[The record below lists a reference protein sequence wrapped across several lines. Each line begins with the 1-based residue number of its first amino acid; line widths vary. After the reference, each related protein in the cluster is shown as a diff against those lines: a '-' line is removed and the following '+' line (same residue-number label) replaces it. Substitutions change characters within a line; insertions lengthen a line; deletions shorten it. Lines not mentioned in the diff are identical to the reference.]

1 MVNSTDQVSLDL
13 GLCQHC
19 CHRTSTSALCLAGT
33 RGVGGGCDASNART
47 PLSLSLVF
55 ARRADHYWHMRPPLL
70 LPALPADAMNCTGRR
85 RRPLSFTL
93 VVIFAI
99 ASVVAAATAARR
111 AAAVDHP
118 AGEADPHAGEFDYYR
133 DWGNE
138 HLAPNH
144 APDGNDAGA
153 KAVHDEYESFVAG
166 VENVMGDQRAAASK
180 RDVVDLGQSLHL
192 LDTKF
197 EHLKESL
204 YEQMV
209 TASARRGSK
218 GKAAAVAEGQALAH
232 KVKSK
237 YTNVRAI
244 ARDVLDLMASN
255 AQAVEHVSET
265 MTGLEKVVGEL
276 QKSLEQ
282 HHKEMTEVCVAGAG
296 SGLVF
301 LYTGWRVGRGV
312 GYSWGQGDVRWIAR
326 CLHLVCTPQMGIVSE
341 ATLGRAVQAA
351 ARSVGCSRLSAGES
365 VGYHPRCLYEGHTV
379 GGRGVC
385 RSMRLHCGLPANGRS
400 VTAGWWFL
408 CGMASR
414 RGRLAVV
421 YADTREC
428 DTSSITVVVSIPH
441 ASRMCSCLA
450 FGMSY
455 SWVTRSSG
463 CMTAL
468 TSSWKLMPP
477 LRTRRCQPR
486 RRRPP
491 RWVRAPCHRR
501 PRSIF
506 CCWSRWRGSV
516 GLRCSAGGARGSST
530 LPNSTESLFPP
541 VCLAL
546 LLPGVVHG
554 PLLPRKTHCILPTC
568 LSKRSHCGSSCAR
581 ELYSFYSCFQQP
593 SSPGG
598 LPGQGAR
605 T

>member
-1 MVNSTDQVSLDL
+1 MWVGVRSQQRTPSLL
-13 GLCQHC
+13 PLFPV
-19 CHRTSTSALCLAGT
+19 LAG
-33 RGVGGGCDASNART
+33 
-47 PLSLSLVF
+47 
-55 ARRADHYWHMRPPLL
+55 RADHDCRMRLPLL

-85 RRPLSFTL
+85 RRPLSPTL
-93 VVIFAI
+93 VVIVALT
-99 ASVVAAATAARR
+99 SVVAAATAARR

-138 HLAPNH
+138 HLAPDH

-276 QKSLEQ
+276 QKNLEQ

-301 LYTGWRVGRGV
+301 LCSGGRVGRGV
-312 GYSWGQGDVRWIAR
+312 GFRCGQGEVRWIAR
-326 CLHLVCTPQMGIVSE
+326 RRHLLCTTQMGIASG
-341 ATLGRAVQAA
+341 ATSGRAGQGA
-351 ARSVGCSRLSAGES
+351 ARSVDCSRLSAGES
-365 VGYHPRCLYEGHTV
+365 VGPCCSYEGHTV
-379 GGRGVC
+379 GWRGVC
-385 RSMRLHCGLPANGRS
+385 RSMRVPCGVHANGRS
-400 VTAGWWFL
+400 VTVGWWFF
-408 CGMASR
+408 CGVASR
-414 RGRLAVV
+414 RGRLAVMC
-421 YADTREC
+421 ADTREC
-428 DTSSITVVVSIPH
+428 DASFITVVVFIPH
-441 ASRMCSCLA
+441 ASRMCSCLSL
-450 FGMSY
+450 GVSY

-463 CMTAL
+463 CMTAP

-486 RRRPP
+486 RRRRR
-491 RWVRAPCHRR
+491 RWVRAPCHRC

-506 CCWSRWRGSV
+506 CCWPRWRGSV
-516 GLRCSAGGARGSST
+516 GLRCSAGGAHGSST
-530 LPNSTESLFPP
+530 LPNSTEPLFPP
-541 VCLAL
+541 VCLAHL
-546 LLPGVVHG
+546 LSRVVHS
-554 PLLPRKTHCILPTC
+554 PLLPREKRIAYCQAGCPNGPIVGPGALASCTPT
-568 LSKRSHCGSSCAR
+568 RV
-581 ELYSFYSCFQQP
+581 FT
-593 SSPGG
+593 SP
-598 LPGQGAR
+598 
-605 T
+605 

>member
-1 MVNSTDQVSLDL
+1 MWVGVRRQ
-13 GLCQHC
+13 Q
-19 CHRTSTSALCLAGT
+19 RTLSQL
-33 RGVGGGCDASNART
+33 
-47 PLSLSLVF
+47 PLSLVL
-55 ARRADHYWHMRPPLL
+55 AGRADHHCRMWPPLL
-70 LPALPADAMNCTGRR
+70 LSALPADAMSCTGRR
-85 RRPLSFTL
+85 RRPLSPTL
-93 VVIFAI
+93 VVIVAVV
-99 ASVVAAATAARR
+99 SVVAAATAARR
-111 AAAVDHP
+111 AVAADHP

-138 HLAPNH
+138 HLAPDH

-209 TASARRGSK
+209 TASARRGAK

-237 YTNVRAI
+237 YSNVRAI

-276 QKSLEQ
+276 QKNLEH
-282 HHKEMTEVCVAGAG
+282 HHKEMAEVCAAGAG

-301 LYTGWRVGRGV
+301 LYTGGRVGRGV
-312 GYSWGQGDVRWIAR
+312 GCRWGQADVRWIAR
-326 CLHLVCTPQMGIVSE
+326 HRHLLCTPQMGIASG
-341 ATLGRAVQAA
+341 ATLGCAGQAA
-351 ARSVGCSRLSAGES
+351 ALSVDCSRLSAGES
-365 VGYHPRCLYEGHTV
+365 VGYHPHRSYEGRTV
-379 GGRGVC
+379 GGRGV
-385 RSMRLHCGLPANGRS
+385 RGSLRFPCGLHANGRS
-400 VTAGWWFL
+400 VIAGWWFF
-408 CGMASR
+408 CGVASH
-414 RGRLAVV
+414 RGHLAVV
-421 YADTREC
+421 CADNREC
-428 DTSSITVVVSIPH
+428 DTSFVTVVVSIPH
-441 ASRMCSCLA
+441 ASRMCSCLSL
-450 FGMSY
+450 GMSY

-463 CMTAL
+463 CMTAP

-486 RRRPP
+486 RRRRR

-501 PRSIF
+501 PRSTF

-530 LPNSTESLFPP
+530 LPNSTEPLFPP
-541 VCLAL
+541 VCLAPL
-546 LLPGVVHG
+546 LSRVAHG
-554 PLLPRKTHCILPTC
+554 PLLPRKTHCIMPTC
-568 LSKRSHCGSSCAR
+568 LSKRARCGSSCAR
-581 ELYSFYSCFQQP
+581 ELYSYSRFQEP
-593 SSPGG
+593 LSPGG